1 MGDKNEVVLH
11 TRVQALMETGE
22 TAGELAP
29 RQPKLSF
36 SPTNS
41 KPMAGSKRQSQLH
54 TLKTKF
60 YLQRNFGDATLRP
73 MHHHNSGKFLGADDV
88 LTASGL

>member
-54 TLKTKF
+54 TLKRSSTSSAISEMRHCA
-60 YLQRNFGDATLRP
+60 QCTTIIRG
-73 MHHHNSGKFLGADDV
+73 NSWELM
-88 LTASGL
+88 TS